1 MNFRLRWMFILLAH
15 QPKRELNFIGYP
27 VPQRLMKKEVLI
39 MEKVL
44 RCQDVGPDCDYVMH
58 GKTVEEIFEKAS
70 DHAKK
75 VHHMKEMMD
84 KALAA
89 IYEEDETARPF
100 VKG

>member
-1 MNFRLRWMFILLAH
+1 
-15 QPKRELNFIGYP
+15 
-27 VPQRLMKKEVLI
+27 

-44 RCQDVGPDCDYVMH
+44 RCQDVGPDCSYVMH

-75 VHHMKEMMD
+75 VHRMDAIPKELMD

-89 IYEEDETARPF
+89 IYDENETARAV